1 MSLTL
6 YANPYDKFDEW
17 FQKAVKSE
25 PADPNAMTLA
35 TSSAAGQPSART
47 VLMKSFDESGFVFY
61 TNYNS
66 RKARDFLQNPQA
78 ALLFYWKSLERQV
91 RIEGRVEKVTA
102 AQSDE
107 YFATRPEL
115 SQLGAWASAQSE
127 PLDSREALLRRM
139 DEYKAKLNGQ
149 DIPRPP
155 HWGGYILK
163 PEYFEFWQAGENRL
177 HDRLVYMRKRDDCET
192 QRLNP

>member
-6 YANPYDKFDEW
+6 YANPYDKFGEW

-35 TSSAAGQPSART
+35 TCDKTGKPSART
-47 VLMKSFDESGFVFY
+47 VLMKSFDESGFIFY

-66 RKARDFLQNPQA
+66 RKARDLLENSQA

-91 RIEGRVEKVTA
+91 RIEGRVEKVPA
-102 AQSDE
+102 EQSDE
-107 YFATRPEL
+107 YFTTRPEL
-115 SQLGAWASAQSE
+115 SQLGAWASAQSK

-139 DEYKAKLNGQ
+139 DEYKAKFNGQ

-177 HDRLVYMRKRDDCET
+177 HDRLVYMRKRDNWET